1 MNLNTPTGL
10 GGAFNLGPN
19 KAAYL
24 NFDMRSFEA
33 MLTRAEQQV
42 LPTAISSGLNR
53 VAAISRQEVQKA
65 MDLQLVNYG
74 NMRVFRTATC
84 LQSETKIKA

>member
-10 GGAFNLGPN
+10 GGASGLGPN

-24 NFDMRSFEA
+24 NFDIRSFEA

-42 LPTAISSGLNR
+42 LPTAISNGLNR
-53 VAAISRQEVQKA
+53 VAAVSRQEVQKA

-74 NMRVFRTATC
+74 NMREFRTATC